1 MKIVQQEKE
10 KHYESLGA
18 LKPTDICWIN
28 SVLYMVISAPD
39 EYDNVRVIKLGT
51 GELSYLND
59 RTSVELADC
68 FLVVNV

>member
-10 KHYESLGA
+10 KHYEIL
-18 LKPTDICWIN
+18 D
-28 SVLYMVISAPD
+28 
-39 EYDNVRVIKLGT
+39 T
-51 GELSYLND
+51 GELVCLND

>member
-10 KHYESLGA
+10 KHYEILGT

-39 EYDNVRVIKLGT
+39 EYDNVIAIKLGT
-51 GELSYLND
+51 GELCYLSD

-68 FLVVNV
+68 FMVVNV

>member
-28 SVLYMVISAPD
+28 SVLYMVINAAD
-39 EYDNVRVIKLGT
+39 EYDNVKVIKLGT

>member
-10 KHYESLGA
+10 KHYEILGT
-18 LKPTDICWIN
+18 LKLTDICWIN

-39 EYDNVRVIKLGT
+39 ENDNIRVIKLGT
-51 GELSYLND
+51 GELCYLSD
-59 RTSVELADC
+59 RTSVEIADC

>member
-10 KHYESLGA
+10 KNYEALGA

-51 GELSYLND
+51 GELGYLND
-59 RTSVELADC
+59 RTNVELADC
-68 FLVVNV
+68 CLVVNV

>member
-1 MKIVQQEKE
+1 MKIVQKEKE
-10 KHYESLGA
+10 KHYEILGT
-18 LKPTDICWIN
+18 LKPTDVCWID

-39 EYDNVRVIKLGT
+39 EYDNIRVIKLGT
-51 GELSYLND
+51 GELGYLND

>member
-10 KHYESLGA
+10 KHYEALGT
-18 LKPTDICWIN
+18 LKPTDVCWIN

-39 EYDNVRVIKLGT
+39 EYDNIRVIKLGT
-51 GELSYLND
+51 GELGYLND

>member
-10 KHYESLGA
+10 KHYF
-18 LKPTDICWIN
+18 
-28 SVLYMVISAPD
+28 
-39 EYDNVRVIKLGT
+39 
-51 GELSYLND
+51 ND

>member
-10 KHYESLGA
+10 KHYEALGA

-28 SVLYMVISAPD
+28 SVLCMVISVTD

-51 GELSYLND
+51 GELGYLND

>member
-10 KHYESLGA
+10 KHYEA
-18 LKPTDICWIN
+18 
-28 SVLYMVISAPD
+28 
-39 EYDNVRVIKLGT
+39 LGT
-51 GELSYLND
+51 GELGYLND

>member
-10 KHYESLGA
+10 KHYEILGT
-18 LKPTDICWIN
+18 LKLTDICWIN

-39 EYDNVRVIKLGT
+39 ENDNIRVIKLGT
-51 GELSYLND
+51 GELCYLSD

>member
-10 KHYESLGA
+10 KHYEILGT
-18 LKPTDICWIN
+18 LKPTDVCWIN

-39 EYDNVRVIKLGT
+39 EYDNIRVIKLDT
-51 GELSYLND
+51 GELVCLND

-68 FLVVNV
+68 FLVVKV